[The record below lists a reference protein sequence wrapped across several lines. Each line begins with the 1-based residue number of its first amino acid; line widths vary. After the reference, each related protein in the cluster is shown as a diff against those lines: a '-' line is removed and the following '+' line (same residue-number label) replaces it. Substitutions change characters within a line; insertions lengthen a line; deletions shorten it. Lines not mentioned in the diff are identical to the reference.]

1 VWPSRRG
8 ATLTVQVFKKR
19 SGRLSPA
26 RPVFTR
32 LARPRGAIRGR

>member
-8 ATLTVQVFKKR
+8 ATLTVQVSKKR